1 MATKGK
7 NKYVEAVGRRKRA
20 VARVR
25 IVESTKESTE
35 VNGRA
40 AEDYFATE
48 TLRKIA
54 RQALE
59 ASKLQSKYKI
69 TAKISGGG
77 VNSQAEA
84 LRHGISRAL
93 SEKEEV
99 KPLLKKAGFL
109 KRDPRKKERKKFG
122 LKKARKRAQWSKR

>member
-7 NKYVEAVGRRKRA
+7 NKYIEAVGRRKNA

-25 IVESTKESTE
+25 IVESTKEGIE
-35 VNGRA
+35 VNNRA
-40 AEDYFATE
+40 VEDYFATE

-59 ASKLQSKYKI
+59 VSRLASKYKI

-93 SEKEEV
+93 LDKEEA